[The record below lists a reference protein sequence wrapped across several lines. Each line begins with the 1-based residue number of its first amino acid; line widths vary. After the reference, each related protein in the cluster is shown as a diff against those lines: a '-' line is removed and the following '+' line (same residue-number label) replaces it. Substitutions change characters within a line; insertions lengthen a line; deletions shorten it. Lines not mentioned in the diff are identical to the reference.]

1 MPHHSNYYGE
11 VPDRAATPPAPT
23 DGDGR
28 PDRRQELL
36 DAAWEVVD
44 DLPLSKVFAGATAAA
59 VSDRAGVTTGSF
71 FHHFANSTEF
81 AEAMVRAVA
90 APSGDPDATTD
101 EFVDALDHMEL
112 VDAIRAA
119 SLHVWEEFTT
129 DPRLAAATRRLLLLQ
144 AHRDTLLP
152 QPDGDARTVGQLVD
166 RTMAEGERAG
176 IAMSA
181 EVLRRSRRVP
191 VEPFTVDRLVVALTG
206 LFNGLA
212 QRHALDPGAVDDELF
227 ADVVTVLVA
236 TLTQPLGSRR
246 QVDDVAALA
255 GLDLSP
261 QARVGAMRRDATRR
275 RIVERAAGLFTDGWE
290 EVTASEVAD
299 RSGVSTQTVLNAF
312 SSVRLV
318 AAATFGR
325 HLPPLAAAA
334 GADGDDATPTDR
346 LHRVLVGLATAAAA
360 DAGAARALLD
370 ERLDDRH
377 RRPLER
383 PRVDEFVPLVELVE
397 PLVGEVLGTDPAAR
411 PSVDELTGATVDLV
425 LRQGVALAGDPEAAA
440 ALGLRLLVAGPAA
453 NSPSAGAS
461 R

>member
-1 MPHHSNYYGE
+1 MPE
-11 VPDRAATPPAPT
+11 RAAPT
-23 DGDGR
+23 TTRQAAGDDR

-44 DLPLSKVFAGATAAA
+44 ALPLAKVFAGATAAA
-59 VSDRAGVTTGSF
+59 VSAQAGVTTGSF
-71 FHHFANSTEF
+71 FHHFASSTEF

-90 APSGDPDATTD
+90 APQGDADLTTD
-101 EFVDALDHMEL
+101 EFIDALDHMEL

-191 VEPFTVDRLVVALTG
+191 VEPFTVGRLVVALTG

-212 QRHALDPGAVDDELF
+212 QRHALDPDAVDDELF
-227 ADVVTVLVA
+227 ADVVAVLVA
-236 TLTQPLGSRR
+236 TLTQPSGSRR
-246 QVDDVAALA
+246 QVQDVAALT

-261 QARVGAMRRDATRR
+261 QARAGAMRRDATRR
-275 RIVERAAGLFTDGWE
+275 RIVARAAGLFADGWE

-299 RSGVSTQTVLNAF
+299 RAGVSTQTVLNAF
-312 SSVRLV
+312 GSVRLV

-325 HLPPLAAAA
+325 HLPTLAGDRAAE
-334 GADGDDATPTDR
+334 DATPLDR
-346 LHRVLVGLATAAAA
+346 LRQVLVGLAAAAA
-360 DAGAARALLD
+360 TDAGAARALLD

-383 PRVDEFVPLVELVE
+383 PRVDEFVPLAELVE
-397 PLVGEVLGTDPAAR
+397 PLVRDVLGDDDGAAA
-411 PSVDELTGATVDLV
+411 PVDELSGAAVDLV
-425 LRQGVALAGDPEAAA
+425 LRQGVVLAGDPGAAA
-440 ALGLRLLVAGPAA
+440 ELGLRLLVAGPAA
-453 NSPSAGAS
+453 NSVRGRAS